1 MSLFGSPM
9 FGRFLFSFEGRFSA
23 SLSAPYGFLD
33 ALLILQRNCSFQTA
47 LQVKSDLFLLYFV
60 CQG

>member
-1 MSLFGSPM
+1 M

-33 ALLILQRNCSFQTA
+33 ALLILQ
-47 LQVKSDLFLLYFV
+47 KELFISNRFTS
-60 CQG
+60 